1 MAPNLKKLK
10 GLGGHKSNPEYTAA
24 AMEEGADLESGS
36 FLTENQRNNDVEP
49 APAPKNPQGENP
61 YMDEYKSLVRF
72 VDTYRDPHAEGEL
85 EEDFG
90 TEQKKAPWWA
100 FWKSGKNG
108 PVSSKSDFDTPGEW
122 LKTDLHKGL
131 DSLEVERRRKQ
142 SGWNELAAEKENM
155 LLKFIGFFR
164 GPVLY
169 VMEVAFILAL
179 GLRDWLDAGI
189 IIGILLLN
197 AVVGWYQEKQ
207 AADVVA
213 SLKGDIAMKAH
224 VVRNGVEEE
233 IRARE
238 LVPGDIVIIEEGSV
252 VPADTRL
259 ICDYDNPNGQAQYT
273 AEMSAQGMGSDSE
286 KKMDPEDDEGTPH
299 IGHAICAI
307 DQSAITGESL
317 AVEKYMTDTVYYTT
331 GCKRGK
337 AYGVVTA
344 GAQASFV
351 GKTASLVQGAKD
363 SGHFKAIMNS
373 IGSSLLVL
381 VVFWILVA
389 WIGGFYRN
397 LRIAYPVDSSINL
410 LHYAL
415 ILLIIGVPVGLPV
428 VTTTTL
434 AVGAAYL
441 AEEKAIV
448 QKLTAIESLAG
459 VDILCSDKTGTLTAN
474 QLSVREPFVM
484 EGVDINWM
492 MAVAALASSH
502 NIKALDPIDKITI
515 LTLKRYPKAKEM
527 ISEGWKTEKFI
538 PFDPVSKRITAICT
552 HQGVKYT
559 CAKGAPKAVLAL
571 TNCSEEQAFLF
582 REKATE
588 FARRGFRSLAVA
600 VQEEDGPW
608 EMLGMISLFD
618 PPRSDTAQTIAEAQA
633 LGIEVKMLTGD
644 AIAIAKETCRMLN
657 LGSKVYNSDK
667 LIHSGMPGTS
677 VHDLCERADGFAEVF
692 PEHKYQVVE
701 MLQQRGHLTA
711 MTGDGK
717 SDCGIA
723 VEGSTEAAQAAAD
736 IVFLAPGLS
745 TIVSAIKI
753 SRQIFQRMK
762 AYIQYRIALCLH
774 LEIYLVTSMVIINET
789 IRADLIVF
797 IALFADLAT
806 IAVAYDNA
814 HFEKRPV
821 EWQLPKIWII
831 SIVLGCLL
839 ALGTWVLRG
848 TFWLPTGGLIQDYGG
863 IQEMLFLQV
872 ALTENWLIFVTR
884 GFETTPSW
892 QLVAAIFGVDILA
905 SLFAGFGWFA
915 GEGLETAPT
924 LNPKISENG
933 AVDIVTIIV
942 IWLYS
947 IAVVIVIGIIY
958 YAMSN
963 WATLDNLGR
972 KKRSKQDT
980 IMENVLTHLSKV
992 AIEHEK
998 DERGERYYVAQ
1009 KTIVEAED

>member
-1 MAPNLKKLK
+1 MAPNLKKIKAMGSK
-10 GLGGHKSNPEYTAA
+10 GGKPSEDPENQ
-24 AMEEGADLESGS
+24 ESGS
-36 FLTENQRNNDVEP
+36 FLSENQRNNDARP
-49 APAPKNPQGENP
+49 TASAGQDDNP
-61 YMDEYKSLVRF
+61 YMDEYKGLVRF
-72 VDTYRDPHAEGEL
+72 VDNYRDPHEGEG
-85 EEDFG
+85 EEEFDEQ
-90 TEQKKAPWWA
+90 TEQRPWWA
-100 FWKSGKNG
+100 FWKGGKAG
-108 PVSSKSDFDTPGEW
+108 YASASKSDFATPTDW
-122 LKTDLHKGL
+122 VKTDMKQGL
-131 DSLEVERRRKQ
+131 SGLEVERRRKQ
-142 SGWNELAAEKENM
+142 SGWNELSAEKENM

-169 VMEVAFILAL
+169 VMEIAFVLAL
-179 GLRDWLDAGI
+179 GLQDWLDAGI
-189 IIGILLLN
+189 IAGILLLN
-197 AVVGWYQEKQ
+197 AIVGWYQEKQ

-213 SLKGDIAMKAH
+213 SLKGDIAMKAT
-224 VVRNGVEEE
+224 VIRDGQTSE

-238 LVPGDIVIIEEGSV
+238 LVPGDIIIIEEGHV
-252 VPADTRL
+252 VPADARL
-259 ICDYDNPNGQAQYT
+259 ICEFDDPNGYAKYE
-273 AEMSAQGMGSDSE
+273 AEMNAQAMTTE
-286 KKMDPEDDEGTPH
+286 PKEKMDEDGEEGGNH
-299 IGHAICAI
+299 VGHALLAI

-317 AVEKYMTDTVYYTT
+317 AVDKYMTDTVYYTT

-337 AYGVVTA
+337 AYAVVTS

-351 GKTASLVQGAKD
+351 GKTASLVQGAND

-389 WIGGFYRN
+389 WIGGFYRD
-397 LRIAYPVDSSINL
+397 LRIALPAESSINL

-459 VDILCSDKTGTLTAN
+459 VDVLCSDKTGTLTAN

-484 EGVDINWM
+484 EGVDVNWM

-502 NIKALDPIDKITI
+502 NLKALDPIDKITI
-515 LTLKRYPKAKEM
+515 LTLKRYPKAKDM
-527 ISEGWKTEKFI
+527 LSEGWTTEKFT
-538 PFDPVSKRITAICT
+538 PFDPVSKRITAVCR

-571 TNCSEEQAFLF
+571 TDCTEEQAAMF
-582 REKATE
+582 REKATD

-608 EMLGMISLFD
+608 EMLGMLSLFD

-633 LGIEVKMLTGD
+633 LGLQVKMLTGD
-644 AIAIAKETCRMLN
+644 AIAIAKETCRMLA
-657 LGSKVYNSDK
+657 LGTKVYNSDK
-667 LIHSGMPGTS
+667 LLHSSMPGTS

-711 MTGDGK
+711 MTGDGVNDAPSLKK

-774 LEIYLVTSMVIINET
+774 LEIYLVSTMVIINET

-831 SIVLGCLL
+831 SVVLGALL
-839 ALGTWVLRG
+839 AIGTWILRG
-848 TFWLPTGGLIQDYGG
+848 TLYLPTGGLIQNYGG
-863 IQEMLFLQV
+863 IQEIIFLQV

-884 GFETTPSW
+884 GFETYPSW
-892 QLVAAIFGVDILA
+892 QLVGAIFGVDILA

-915 GEGLETAPT
+915 GDGLETAPST
-924 LNPKISENG
+924 NPKLRADG
-933 AVDIVTIIV
+933 HVDIVTIVV

-947 IAVVIVIGIIY
+947 LAVVIVIGIIY
-958 YAMSN
+958 YLMTN
-963 WATLDNLGR
+963 WKRLDEMGR
-972 KKRSKQDT
+972 KKRSVQDT
-980 IMENVLTHLSKV
+980 LMENILTHLSKV
-992 AIEHEK
+992 AVEHER
-998 DERGERYYVAQ
+998 DERGQRFYIAQ
-1009 KTIVEAED
+1009 KAVVEEED